1 MIQLR
6 LRTEYSFGS
15 TYAPVGKVIER
26 LKMLGCTAAGIVDE
40 SSTWGHIKWFNAC
53 KAAGIQPLLGVELA
67 VSDEEEFLP
76 RMWFL
81 AKNTAGLSELYR
93 ASSRAHQQPFRTR
106 RGRVPRLS
114 HTDVLTMSDD
124 IIKFAGEIV
133 DGEFLARAN
142 ALIDLSPASKILNA
156 RKTSIAEAH
165 GLRIISTSDA
175 SFPAPEDAELFELI
189 SSASKKPT
197 PQYILPQ
204 LDHQDI
210 AAEIAAQ
217 CAELELPKAP
227 MIRAEGDLEA
237 ICREG
242 IALRKLPWSD
252 EYEQR
257 LKYELDLIKLKDF
270 DAYFLVVA
278 DMVQFAKQ
286 HMLVGPSRGSAAGSL
301 VCYLARITEVDPIPP
316 KLFFERFIDV
326 SRSDLPDIDLD
337 FPDDKRQMVF
347 EYMAEKYG
355 KGSTAK
361 IGTISAFRPRS
372 SLIEVCKKLGIPPQ
386 ATAAVKVAMIQRGMA
401 DSRANNC
408 LEDTLNTTEPG
419 RQLLAAYPQVSKAA
433 ALEGHASHTG
443 VHAAGL
449 LVCNDDIQNY
459 ATVDS
464 DGIAHVEK
472 YAAEQLGLLKIDV
485 LGLRT
490 LGILEDSGVPVDWYG
505 LKFDDPKVY
514 DIFNSGRLSCIFQF
528 EGQAL
533 RSLSK
538 NIKFES
544 MVEID
549 AITALARPGPFGAG
563 IVQEYLERKAGK
575 KYESIHPLVEEK
587 MAETCGLPL
596 YQEQTLAIVKNI
608 GKFGWDETSFVRKAI
623 SKRMGKEFFNKFL
636 PKFIE
641 GAASQ
646 DIDEAAALKVW
657 ELINSM
663 GAWQMNKAHTYSYAV
678 ISYWTAYLKAYH
690 PIEFAAANMRSAKDE
705 DSAVELLREMVKEG
719 LQYKPF
725 DLQLSEAD
733 WSVKDGVLIGGFLAL
748 KGFGEVKAKKFV
760 QLRNEGKLSKK
771 QLEEIAKAPNK
782 FLDIFP
788 FRTKYG
794 AMYDAPE
801 AHNLIGKLRKIEELD
816 GSQTGSE
823 IFIGEIVYKNSRN
836 ANEEVNVKKRN
847 GKLATGPLE
856 FLDLRL
862 RDDTSTIGVRIDRYD
877 FEAIGR
883 EILEKV
889 PVGAHLLVRARF
901 VKDIRFGFIQKWK
914 RIDA

>member
-1 MIQLR
+1 
-6 LRTEYSFGS
+6 
-15 TYAPVGKVIER
+15 
-26 LKMLGCTAAGIVDE
+26 
-40 SSTWGHIKWFNAC
+40 
-53 KAAGIQPLLGVELA
+53 
-67 VSDEEEFLP
+67 
-76 RMWFL
+76 
-81 AKNTAGLSELYR
+81 
-93 ASSRAHQQPFRTR
+93 
-106 RGRVPRLS
+106 
-114 HTDVLTMSDD
+114 
-124 IIKFAGEIV
+124 
-133 DGEFLARAN
+133 
-142 ALIDLSPASKILNA
+142 
-156 RKTSIAEAH
+156 
-165 GLRIISTSDA
+165 
-175 SFPAPEDAELFELI
+175 
-189 SSASKKPT
+189 
-197 PQYILPQ
+197 
-204 LDHQDI
+204 
-210 AAEIAAQ
+210 
-217 CAELELPKAP
+217 
-227 MIRAEGDLEA
+227 
-237 ICREG
+237 
-242 IALRKLPWSD
+242 
-252 EYEQR
+252 
-257 LKYELDLIKLKDF
+257 
-270 DAYFLVVA
+270 
-278 DMVQFAKQ
+278 
-286 HMLVGPSRGSAAGSL
+286 
-301 VCYLARITEVDPIPP
+301 
-316 KLFFERFIDV
+316 
-326 SRSDLPDIDLD
+326 
-337 FPDDKRQMVF
+337 
-347 EYMAEKYG
+347 
-355 KGSTAK
+355 
-361 IGTISAFRPRS
+361 
-372 SLIEVCKKLGIPPQ
+372 
-386 ATAAVKVAMIQRGMA
+386 
-401 DSRANNC
+401 
-408 LEDTLNTTEPG
+408 
-419 RQLLAAYPQVSKAA
+419 
-433 ALEGHASHTG
+433 
-443 VHAAGL
+443 
-449 LVCNDDIQNY
+449 
-459 ATVDS
+459 
-464 DGIAHVEK
+464 
-472 YAAEQLGLLKIDV
+472 
-485 LGLRT
+485 
-490 LGILEDSGVPVDWYG
+490 
-505 LKFDDPKVY
+505 
-514 DIFNSGRLSCIFQF
+514 
-528 EGQAL
+528 
-533 RSLSK
+533 
-538 NIKFES
+538 
-544 MVEID
+544 
-549 AITALARPGPFGAG
+549 
-563 IVQEYLERKAGK
+563 
-575 KYESIHPLVEEK
+575 